1 MTKTKKNAAPKFFKP
16 VFTALLA
23 ALIVLLTF
31 TVGSLRIGP
40 ITITFNCLPLA
51 VGTVFLG
58 PVYGAILGLVF
69 GLSSFFA
76 SFTSASLTTILLSIN
91 PFFTFLMCV
100 VPRVIC
106 GWLPGLLFQR
116 LPKNSEPKRLGSSA
130 LSCALVTVLNTIG
143 FLGLMWVFFADAFLN
158 NGDVIGKVGNKPAGN
173 VFLFIFALAGIN
185 AVIEIILNLV
195 LGTAICRALF
205 AVTKN
210 KI

>member
-76 SFTSASLTTILLSIN
+76 SFTSASLTTILLSSQSD
-91 PFFTFLMCV
+91 L
-100 VPRVIC
+100 R
-106 GWLPGLLFQR
+106 LAPGT
-116 LPKNSEPKRLGSSA
+116 A
-130 LSCALVTVLNTIG
+130 LSAS
-143 FLGLMWVFFADAFLN
+143 
-158 NGDVIGKVGNKPAGN
+158 PQ
-173 VFLFIFALAGIN
+173 
-185 AVIEIILNLV
+185 EQ
-195 LGTAICRALF
+195 RAETPRQLR
-205 AVTKN
+205 A
-210 KI
+210 

>member
-1 MTKTKKNAAPKFFKP
+1 MTKARKNAQPRYFKL
-16 VFTALLA
+16 VFAALLA

-40 ITITFNCLPLA
+40 ITITLNCLPVA
-51 VGTVFLG
+51 VGAVLLG

-69 GLSSFFA
+69 GLTSFFA
-76 SFTSASLTTILLSIN
+76 SFTSASLTTVLLNLN

-106 GWLPGLLFQR
+106 GWVPGLLYKA
-116 LPKNSEPKRLGSSA
+116 LPKNNEPKRLASSA

-143 FLGLMWVFFADAFLN
+143 FLGLMWVFFANAFVSEPT
-158 NGDVIGKVGNKPAGN
+158 VIDKVGQQPTGN
-173 VFLFIFALAGIN
+173 IFVFIFALATVN
-185 AVIEIILNLV
+185 AVFEVLINLI
-195 LGTAICRALF
+195 LGTAVCRALF

-210 KI
+210 KL

>member
-116 LPKNSEPKRLGSSA
+116 LPKNSEPKRLGTATSLPAMSFCSSSHSRA
-130 LSCALVTVLNTIG
+130 STRSLRSFSTSCSAPRS
-143 FLGLMWVFFADAFLN
+143 AERCS
-158 NGDVIGKVGNKPAGN
+158 P
-173 VFLFIFALAGIN
+173 
-185 AVIEIILNLV
+185 
-195 LGTAICRALF
+195 
-205 AVTKN
+205 
-210 KI
+210 